1 MHQVHHGTRMNGC
14 ILYVHLSQRLT
25 CSPFLCAHS
34 GFALVML
41 TQVNDINEY
50 AEQELIDHF
59 LLNAMGQPKDPPLDK
74 QDFIKVYSVLAADT
88 ILPHASYSSSH
99 TYSTRYLSV
108 QRRMVA
114 ISFTARMEEEA
125 ILEESYWTTKMNFNN
140 HYYFCSFL
148 FVS

>member
-1 MHQVHHGTRMNGC
+1 MDVR
-14 ILYVHLSQRLT
+14 ILFVHLSQHLT

-34 GFALVML
+34 GFGLVML
-41 TQVNDINEY
+41 TQVNDTNEY

-74 QDFIKVYSVLAADT
+74 QDFIKVYSVLAANT

-108 QRRMVA
+108 QGRMLFC
-114 ISFTARMEEEA
+114 IYIYCQNGRKSHIGLR
-125 ILEESYWTTKMNFNN
+125 MNFNS
-140 HYYFCSFL
+140 HHHYFCSCL